1 MTTENRARMR
11 AALRGAVGKA
21 LLPAAEL
28 THPGRFTPPPS
39 ERYDL
44 EERFRAELTKLAG
57 VVHDARST
65 DDVASII
72 MEVAAANATTSA
84 FVGPSVS
91 PAKATTSAFVGPGFS
106 PANAPKILM
115 WDERELPVPGLAEAL
130 RARGATIL
138 TQSPDK
144 TRDNAHRAE
153 LATAVV
159 GVTGADGGLAATGS
173 IVLTSGPGRGRLAS
187 LLTPIHVAVLKRSR
201 LFETLATY
209 IGQHPEAV
217 TAGANFVCITG
228 PSRTADIEH
237 VLARGVHGPK
247 EIHVVMVD

>member
-11 AALRGAVGKA
+11 AALRAAVSQA

-65 DDVASII
+65 DDVARIV
-72 MEVAAANATTSA
+72 MELCTAHA
-84 FVGPSVS
+84 
-91 PAKATTSAFVGPGFS
+91 GPGV
-106 PANAPKILM
+106 ARKILM
-115 WDERELPVPGLAEAL
+115 WDDVHMPVAGLADAL

-144 TRDNAHRAE
+144 ARDNAHRAE
-153 LATAVV
+153 LASAVV
-159 GVTGADGGLAATGS
+159 GVTAADGGLAATGS

-187 LLTPIHVAVLKRSR
+187 LLTPIHVALLKRSR
-201 LFETLATY
+201 LFETLAVY

-247 EIHVVMVD
+247 EIHVVLVD